1 MNQMTLAAP
10 FTLKGKGLHTGIEI
24 TATFRPAPENHGYKF
39 RRTDLEGQPEIN
51 AVAENVVD
59 TTRGTVLGKNDVV
72 VSTVEHALAALYA
85 AGIDN
90 CLIDVDGPELPILD
104 GSAIRYV
111 EKIEE
116 VGLKEQNADKDFFII
131 KEKMT
136 VRDEESG
143 SVITIYPDDNFSVE
157 AMVEYNSPVLPN
169 QFAILDDLTLF
180 KQEVASARTF
190 VFVKEIEALMNH
202 GLIRGGDL
210 DNAIVIYD
218 RKAEQSTID
227 RICEMVNMPPMKLD
241 HLGYINPKPLQWDN
255 EPARHKLMDV
265 IGDMA
270 LIGRPLK
277 GRIVT
282 IRPGHTINNRFTRML
297 RKAVKHTEIQAPLY
311 NPNVEPVIDI
321 NGIRNLLPHRY
332 PFLLI
337 DKVIEI
343 DRKHA
348 VAVKNVTVNEPFFP
362 GHFPQEPVMPGV
374 LQVEAMAQAAGV
386 LVLNYLEEPERYS
399 TYFLKID
406 NVKFRQ
412 KVVPGNTLLLHV
424 QLMTEIRRGCAV
436 VKGYA
441 FVGEKIV
448 AEAEFMAQIIKNK

>member
-111 EKIEE
+111 DKIEE

-157 AMVEYNSPVLPN
+157 AMVE
-169 QFAILDDLTLF
+169 
-180 KQEVASARTF
+180 
-190 VFVKEIEALMNH
+190 
-202 GLIRGGDL
+202 
-210 DNAIVIYD
+210 
-218 RKAEQSTID
+218 
-227 RICEMVNMPPMKLD
+227 
-241 HLGYINPKPLQWDN
+241 
-255 EPARHKLMDV
+255 
-265 IGDMA
+265 
-270 LIGRPLK
+270 
-277 GRIVT
+277 
-282 IRPGHTINNRFTRML
+282 
-297 RKAVKHTEIQAPLY
+297 
-311 NPNVEPVIDI
+311 
-321 NGIRNLLPHRY
+321 
-332 PFLLI
+332 
-337 DKVIEI
+337 
-343 DRKHA
+343 
-348 VAVKNVTVNEPFFP
+348 
-362 GHFPQEPVMPGV
+362 
-374 LQVEAMAQAAGV
+374 
-386 LVLNYLEEPERYS
+386 
-399 TYFLKID
+399 
-406 NVKFRQ
+406 
-412 KVVPGNTLLLHV
+412 
-424 QLMTEIRRGCAV
+424 
-436 VKGYA
+436 
-441 FVGEKIV
+441 
-448 AEAEFMAQIIKNK
+448 